1 MGVFDKPAALDL
13 TDIVFREKTITGS
26 MSGYGMYEETI
37 GMMANPLFRADV
49 LITGRIG
56 LERLIDTG
64 YRGLLEEKDRNIK
77 TLIRP
82 V

>member
-1 MGVFDKPAALDL
+1 
-13 TDIVFREKTITGS
+13 

-37 GMMANPLFRADV
+37 QMMSNPLFRADV

-56 LERLIDTG
+56 LEHLVDTG
-64 YRGLLEEKDRNIK
+64 YRCLVDEKDTHIK
-77 TLIRP
+77 TLVRP